1 MLKTSPITRY
11 IFTVRQTT
19 LKASALRKKKNA
31 SFCLRYKTTPENL
44 KLVII

>member
-19 LKASALRKKKNA
+19 LKASALRKKNA